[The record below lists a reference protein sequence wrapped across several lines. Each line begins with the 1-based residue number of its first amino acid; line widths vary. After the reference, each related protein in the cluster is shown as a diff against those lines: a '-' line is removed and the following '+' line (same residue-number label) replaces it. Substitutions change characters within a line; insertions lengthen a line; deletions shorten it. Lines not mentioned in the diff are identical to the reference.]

1 MKLRVRL
8 IALTVILV
16 ALAGGLSYSRYS
28 SRRAREVALKQELR
42 TMREAID
49 KYTFDKN
56 QAPQSLKDLTDAQY
70 LKEIPTDPFTRKED
84 WVPIVR
90 DRMLISSSQT
100 VSGIADIHSASTRI
114 GRNGAAYYMW

>member
-16 ALAGGLSYSRYS
+16 ALAGGLSYLRYS

-49 KYTFDKN
+49 KYTLDKK
-56 QAPQSLKDLTDAQY
+56 QAPQSLKDLTNAHY
-70 LKEIPTDPFTRKED
+70 LREIPTDPFTRKEN
-84 WVPIVR
+84 WVPVLGES
-90 DRMLISSSQT
+90 MLIGPGQT
-100 VSGIADIHSASTRI
+100 ISGIADIHSASTQI